1 MCVASSFLVFLH
13 ELAGQ
18 ITMLDEVVG
27 KVTDALKKKGLWE
40 NTLFIYSSDNGGS
53 TAARGLVG
61 TNYPYRGLKG
71 TLWEGGKL
79 LIC

>member
-1 MCVASSFLVFLH
+1 MCIASSFLIFSH
-13 ELAGQ
+13 ELPGQ
-18 ITMLDEVVG
+18 ITMLDEAVG
-27 KVTDALKKKGLWE
+27 KVTAALKRKELWE
-40 NTLFIYSSDNGGS
+40 STLFIYSSDNGGG
-53 TAARGLVG
+53 TTARGLVG